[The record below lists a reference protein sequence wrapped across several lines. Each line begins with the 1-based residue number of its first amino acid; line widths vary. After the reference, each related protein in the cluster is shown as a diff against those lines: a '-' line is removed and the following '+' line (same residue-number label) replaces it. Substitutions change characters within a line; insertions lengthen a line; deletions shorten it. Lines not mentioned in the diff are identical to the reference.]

1 MALRSATRSALRTGD
16 ICRTDTGGPGALRR
30 LRCRAA
36 RCVRRYTS
44 SAAART
50 AAAASGTTT
59 ATAVT
64 LTPDAA
70 AAESPASA
78 PAVSLRG
85 NGGAVASSVGEMRAA
100 GRADRDEDGDAALD
114 ADLAGALAEAV
125 IGDEALAVAAL
136 VRVRVPD
143 GDAESVAVGEGE
155 EKETLKNVTLV
166 TLRKGWSTSNTETAY
181 SKWRVQRLP
190 VRTAGPKGRPS
201 GLHTSG
207 YHTEGAAQ
215 LSELPQ

>member
-36 RCVRRYTS
+36 CCVRRYAS

-64 LTPDAA
+64 LTPAAA

-100 GRADRDEDGDAALD
+100 GRAERDEDGNAALD
-114 ADLAGALAEAV
+114 ADLAGALADAV
-125 IGDEALAVAAL
+125 IGDDALAVAAL

-155 EKETLKNVTLV
+155 EKETLKNVVRVPDGDAESVAVGEGEEEKETLKKVTLV

-181 SKWRVQRLP
+181 SK
-190 VRTAGPKGRPS
+190 
-201 GLHTSG
+201 
-207 YHTEGAAQ
+207 
-215 LSELPQ
+215 